1 MRKKYLTGDDR
12 LIDLDVEEEAQI
24 KVMLPVKGGAD
35 FY

>member
-12 LIDLDVEEEAQI
+12 LIDLGIEDEAQI
-24 KVMLPVKGGAD
+24 EVKLSVKGGAD